1 MALIGIPVTGVLG
14 WYWSSQLEVQGL
26 ALGLS
31 AGSFF
36 QLLLLAW
43 NFRKFENLQQN
54 WWPIHSMIVIIAA
67 SAMMACAA
75 WWCARF
81 GNWEEGP
88 FLFWNWLVLA
98 GSIFTGA
105 FLYLLLVMILKEE
118 QSLRLLRWLKNRR
131 YNT

>member
-31 AGSFF
+31 AGTFF
-36 QLLLLAW
+36 QLLLLSW

-54 WWPIHSMIVIIAA
+54 WWPFRSMIVIIAA
-67 SAMMACAA
+67 SAMMACVA
-75 WWCARF
+75 WWCAGF

-88 FLFWNWLVLA
+88 FILWNWLVLA
-98 GSIFTGA
+98 GSIFAGV
-105 FLYLLLVMILKEE
+105 FLYLLLVLILKEE
-118 QSLRLLRWLKNRR
+118 QSLRLLRWLKNRWDSA
-131 YNT
+131 